1 MYLLLNATY
10 MSKKVIRLTESELKR
25 MIKNIISEQPVPGAA
40 APAQGIKKEVLS
52 QIRNQNADLFADAG
66 KATRLGRYKIMQIGT
81 SQDGKPNNM
90 IMLEVK
96 NLNEISNTGG
106 EQYGAKDPKSIKS
119 IQMSCDG
126 LYLYAQTNDGKGMRV
141 YCPGLEAKL
150 KEALNCQMIDRGE
163 GFTSTG
169 GSSAG
174 ASFT

>member
-1 MYLLLNATY
+1 
-10 MSKKVIRLTESELKR
+10 
-25 MIKNIISEQPVPGAA
+25 
-40 APAQGIKKEVLS
+40 
-52 QIRNQNADLFADAG
+52 
-66 KATRLGRYKIMQIGT
+66 MQIGH
-81 SQDGKPNNM
+81 SADGKPNSM
-90 IMLEVK
+90 IMLDVK
-96 NLNEISNTGG
+96 NLNEISNNGG
-106 EQYGAKDPKSIKS
+106 ESYGAKDPKSIKS

-174 ASFT
+174 SAFA